1 MAITLRSDL
10 DRKLTIEEMD
20 NNFIFLSASYTYRE
34 VLDGSTTSYSIN
46 HGLSEEF
53 PIVQLYESG
62 SKAQVIPSEITSVD
76 ANNLTVTF
84 AENFNGNV
92 IVKK

>member
-34 VLDGSTTSYSIN
+34 VLNGSTTSYNIN

-53 PIVQLYESG
+53 PIVQVYESG
-62 SKAQVIPSEITSVD
+62 SKSQVIPAEVTSID
-76 ANNLTVTF
+76 TNNLTITF
-84 AENFNGNV
+84 VENFNGNI